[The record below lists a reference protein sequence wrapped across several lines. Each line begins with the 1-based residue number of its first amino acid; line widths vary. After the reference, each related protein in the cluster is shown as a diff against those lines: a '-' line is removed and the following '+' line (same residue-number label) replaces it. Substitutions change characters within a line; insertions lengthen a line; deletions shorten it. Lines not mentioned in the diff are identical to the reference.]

1 MEDAMDILAKEL
13 MTRPVRRLTTTASV
27 RDAAAFML
35 RWGISGAPVEDEHGR
50 WVGVFSLSDL
60 AKHVQDRLVKLP
72 TIDPKE
78 ERTLETREEIPS
90 GFGFEG
96 FEDTR
101 VGDLMTGGLF
111 SVFPEATL
119 EEVVRALTTQK
130 IHRLFVISDKGKLL
144 GVITTMDV
152 LKWMEKR
159 YRERRRAS
167 PARAV

>member
-1 MEDAMDILAKEL
+1 MDTFAKDL
-13 MTRPVRRLTTTASV
+13 MSRPVRRLTTTASA
-27 RDAAAFML
+27 RDAAEFLL

-60 AKHVQDRLVKLP
+60 ARHVQDRLVKLP
-72 TIDPKE
+72 TVDPKR

-96 FEDTR
+96 FEDTE
-101 VGDLMTGGLF
+101 VGDLMTGGVY

-119 EEVVRALTTQK
+119 EEVVRTMSAQK
-130 IHRLFVISDKGKLL
+130 IHRVFVISDKGAIE

-152 LKWMEKR
+152 LKWMDSQF
-159 YRERRRAS
+159 RERRA
-167 PARAV
+167 ARHAKAT

>member
-1 MEDAMDILAKEL
+1 MDILAKDL
-13 MTRPVRRLTTTASV
+13 MTRPVRRLTTSATA
-27 RDAAAFML
+27 RDAAEFLL

-60 AKHVQDRLVKLP
+60 ARHVQDRLVKLP
-72 TIDPKE
+72 TIDPKR
-78 ERTLETREEIPS
+78 ERTLETREEVPA

-119 EEVVRALTTQK
+119 EEVVRALSTQK
-130 IHRLFVISDKGKLL
+130 VHRLFVISDKGTLE

-152 LKWMEKR
+152 LKWMDGQL
-159 YRERRRAS
+159 RERRA
-167 PARAV
+167 ARHTHSG

>member
-1 MEDAMDILAKEL
+1 MEIIAKDL
-13 MTRPVRRLTTTASV
+13 MSRPVRRLTTSASA
-27 RDAAAFML
+27 RDAAEFLL

-60 AKHVQDRLVKLP
+60 ARHVQDRLVKLP
-72 TIDPKE
+72 TVDPKR

-101 VGDLMTGGLF
+101 VGDLMTGGLY

-119 EEVVRALTTQK
+119 EEVVRAMSAQK
-130 IHRLFVISDKGKLL
+130 IHRLFVITDKGTIE

-152 LKWMEKR
+152 LKWMDGQF
-159 YRERRRAS
+159 RERRAARH
-167 PARAV
+167 ARAT

>member
-1 MEDAMDILAKEL
+1 MTTLAKDL
-13 MTRPVRRLTTTASV
+13 MARPVRRLTTKASV
-27 RDAAAFML
+27 RDAAAFLL

-50 WVGVFSLSDL
+50 WVGVFSMSDL
-60 AKHVQDRLVKLP
+60 ARHVQDRLVKLP
-72 TIDPKE
+72 TVDPKR

-101 VGDLMTGGLF
+101 VGDLMTGGLY

-119 EEVVRALTTQK
+119 EEIVRSLTVQK
-130 IHRLFVISDKGKLL
+130 IHRLFVISDKGVIE

-152 LKWMEKR
+152 LRWMDGQ
-159 YRERRRAS
+159 YRERRA
-167 PARAV
+167 ARHAKA